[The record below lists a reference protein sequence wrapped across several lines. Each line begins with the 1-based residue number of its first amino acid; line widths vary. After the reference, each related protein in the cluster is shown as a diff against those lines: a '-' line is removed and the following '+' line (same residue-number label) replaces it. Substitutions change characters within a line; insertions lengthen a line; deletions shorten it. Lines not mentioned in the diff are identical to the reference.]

1 MTAEPEW
8 DDRSERRGALA
19 REPTPSDTSHLPE
32 DAPMTAEPEWDDRSE
47 RRGALAREPTPQR
60 PTAEPE
66 WDDRSVRRGARALEP
81 TPQRQVALARV
92 DTPPTGVMATLDA

>member
-32 DAPMTAEPEWDDRSE
+32 DAPMTA
-47 RRGALAREPTPQR
+47 G
-60 PTAEPE
+60 PE